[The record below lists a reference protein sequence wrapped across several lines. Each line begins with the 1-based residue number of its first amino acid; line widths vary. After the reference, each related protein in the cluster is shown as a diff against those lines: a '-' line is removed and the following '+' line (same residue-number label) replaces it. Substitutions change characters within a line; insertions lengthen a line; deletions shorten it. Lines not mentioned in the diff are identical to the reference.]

1 MKLMQA
7 AKSKRST
14 KTFPLEIENELH
26 KTLKV
31 MAIKEDKTLH
41 SLIIDT
47 LSACIQEEP
56 GIYRGKTSACKVK

>member
-1 MKLMQA
+1 MQA
-7 AKSKRST
+7 EKFKKST
-14 KTFPLEIENELH
+14 KTFPLEIEDELH

-56 GIYRGKTSACKVK
+56 GPYRGKHQAEK

>member
-1 MKLMQA
+1 MQA
-7 AKSKRST
+7 EKSKKPT
-14 KTFPLEIENELH
+14 KTFPLEIEDGLH

-47 LSACIQEEP
+47 LSARIQEEP
-56 GIYRGKTSACKVK
+56 GAHRVKTSNGHVK

>member
-1 MKLMQA
+1 MQA
-7 AKSKRST
+7 EKSKKPA
-14 KTFPLEIENELH
+14 KTFPLEIEDGLH

-47 LSACIQEEP
+47 LSARIQEEP
-56 GIYRGKTSACKVK
+56 GVDHAKTSNGHVK

>member
-1 MKLMQA
+1 MQA
-7 AKSKRST
+7 EKSKKPT
-14 KTFPLEIENELH
+14 KTFPLEMEDGLH

-47 LSACIQEEP
+47 LSARIQEEP
-56 GIYRGKTSACKVK
+56 GVHRVKTSNGHVR